1 MYSLGKQSLIAGS
14 SSEELSEK
22 LATKLNM
29 RIIRTQDFS
38 FPDGENKITLHGT
51 LSDQE
56 IVVVQSMYPPVNTNL
71 VRALSLVAR
80 AREAAPKVTAIIP
93 YMGYARQDRAF
104 LTGEIITMKVLA
116 RLFKCAGATKIVV
129 VDMHSKAG
137 LKHFKIKTL
146 NITAIPELV
155 KYFKKMRLKNPLVI
169 SPDKGGAG
177 RAAEFAERLKT
188 DHIILAKQRNR
199 KTGKVQITTKDPG
212 HVKGRDMI
220 LVDDMISTGG
230 SIISAA
236 KLLKRQKCGK
246 IYVACTHGLLVEG
259 AEKKIK
265 KAGVTKIISTNTIPG
280 NTAVVDISLAI
291 ARAVR

>member
-1 MYSLGKQSLIAGS
+1 MGKQSLIAGS

-29 RIIRTQDFS
+29 RIIRTQDFA

-51 LSDQE
+51 LSNQE

-80 AREAAPKVTAIIP
+80 ARESAPKVTAIIP
-93 YMGYARQDRAF
+93 YMGYARQDREF

-116 RLFKCAGATKIVV
+116 KLFKCAGATKIVV
-129 VDMHSKAG
+129 VDMHSNAG

-155 KYFKKMRLKNPLVI
+155 KYFKKMHLRNPLVV

-199 KTGKVQITTKDPG
+199 KTGKVQITTKNPG

-280 NTAVVDISLAI
+280 NTAVVDVSLAI